1 MKSIYIIFRFFL
13 YPIIFVADFLQNK
26 FTSIFVPMNMGPVS
40 EDNYSLLIKKNINQ
54 KYFVLDFGCGV
65 GFFSRLFNPNK
76 YLGVDV
82 NLSFIKNSKIKN
94 PNYKF
99 RVLKKNYLKNYEKKI
114 NFIFINNVLHH
125 LTDKQI
131 INTFIFFKKNLKKKN
146 KIFNY

>member
-1 MKSIYIIFRFFL
+1 MKLIYIIFRILL
-13 YPIIFVADFLQNK
+13 YPIIFVANFFQNK
-26 FTSIFVPMNMGPVS
+26 FTTVFVPMNMGPVS
-40 EDNYSLLIKKNINQ
+40 EDNYSLFIKKNIN
-54 KYFVLDFGCGV
+54 KRYFVLDFGCGV

-94 PNYKF
+94 PNNKF
-99 RVLKKNYLKNYEKKI
+99 IFLKKNYLKNYENKI

-131 INTFIFFKKNLKKKN
+131 INTFIFFKKNLKKKQD
-146 KIFNY
+146 F